1 MARSRYLSLDILRG
15 MTVALMILVNN
26 PGSWATIYA
35 PFKHAAWHG
44 FTLTDLVFPTFLFVV
59 GNAMS
64 FSFKKMNSWSTPEFL
79 TKTFKRAAIIFLIGL
94 GLSYYPFVRRTDGE
108 FILKNILDIRIMG
121 VLQRIAV
128 CYLLAAIAIRFLKK
142 KWLVVLSV
150 FILLLYWFLLWYF
163 GGSAPYSLEANA
175 ALKFDLLVFNEEN
188 LYHGFGI
195 PFDPEGLLSCL
206 PAVVNVIF
214 GYLAGRFIQQ
224 SVNKKKLVI
233 QLVIAGLAMIS
244 LALVW
249 DVILPVNKPIWTS
262 SYVILSTGWDFIIL
276 GALIGILEIAE
287 FKSWS
292 RFFEPFGKNP
302 LFIFVL
308 SGVVVLTMGL
318 IFIGDTS
325 LKGWIY
331 QNVFLSWLSPYNA
344 SLLYALLFLIL
355 MWLIA
360 YILDKKKIRINGIV
374 ADNISVDSGQSGL
387 GDDGKLNV
395 NSFYAHVRLMQRGL
409 IFVENATNLGQLALA
424 KPGSCTLVVGAL
436 KHVGGAGGPS
446 RVMALC
452 EQ

>member
-35 PFKHAAWHG
+35 PFRHAAWHG

-94 GLSYYPFVRRTDGE
+94 GLSYYPFVRRIDGE

-233 QLVIAGLAMIS
+233 QLVIAGLTMIS

-360 YILDKKKIRINGIV
+360 YILDKKKIYIKV
-374 ADNISVDSGQSGL
+374 
-387 GDDGKLNV
+387 
-395 NSFYAHVRLMQRGL
+395 
-409 IFVENATNLGQLALA
+409 
-424 KPGSCTLVVGAL
+424 
-436 KHVGGAGGPS
+436 
-446 RVMALC
+446 
-452 EQ
+452 